1 MVASRDLNGAVVAI
15 TGGAGGIG
23 LAVAGACLAAGTRV
37 ALLDVDDSALDGA
50 VATLGG
56 PRESILARRCDITNA
71 AECAAAVAAIVA
83 HFGGLDVLI
92 NNAGITH
99 RSLFAATEA
108 AVLRR
113 VMEVNFFGAVNC
125 TRAALPQLVARRG
138 AIVALS
144 SVAGFA
150 PLLGRTGYCAS
161 KHAMH
166 GFFDT
171 LRVELAPDG
180 VDVMMVCPSFTA
192 TAMDRVA
199 LTGSGGQTGAA
210 RRAVGRQ
217 ATPAEVAAAIVA
229 GIEQRRR
236 SLVLSPVGKISLW
249 LSRLMPAAYE
259 RLMVRSQGD
268 EFGR

>member
-1 MVASRDLNGAVVAI
+1 MV

-23 LAVAGACLAAGTRV
+23 LALGRALLGAGANV
-37 ALLDVDDSALDGA
+37 ALLDIDDDALARAESDLA
-50 VATLGG
+50 GG
-56 PRESILARRCDITNA
+56 DRVMVRRCDITDRDD
-71 AECAAAVAAIVA
+71 CAAALAEVNGRW
-83 HFGGLDVLI
+83 GGVDLLL

-99 RSLFAATEA
+99 RSLFTDTSDD
-108 AVLRR
+108 VLRR

-125 TRAALPQLVARRG
+125 TRAALPQIVQRRG

-171 LRVELAPDG
+171 LRVELGPHG
-180 VDVMMVCPSFTA
+180 VDVLMVCPSFTD
-192 TAMDRVA
+192 TDMDKQA
-199 LTGSGGQTGAA
+199 LTGSGDRVGAS

-217 ATPAEVAAAIVA
+217 LTPDEVAESIVA
-229 GIEQRRR
+229 ALRRRRR
-236 SLVLSPVGKISLW
+236 SLVLSAVGKASLW
-249 LSRLMPAAYE
+249 LSRMAPRAYE
-259 RLMVRSQGD
+259 RLMVRSQGS